1 MTKSPAWG
9 FVILLAL
16 TAIAFPQITTAQSP
30 ATIKDY
36 DPNLRQAAASTPLL
50 KPSSNLSPQP
60 LKDARDIQEPG
71 TKSPS
76 SSGLLSTFFAL
87 GIVLA
92 LFLGLATLA
101 KKAWPPLTKKKLPKE
116 VLQLIATVEF
126 QPKQQWMLMRFGGK
140 LLLVSQQPG
149 ETRLVSEISDLDE
162 IDRIIALCE
171 KPHPSDA
178 AFQGLSLSAIL
189 GKRSSITG

>member
-16 TAIAFPQITTAQSP
+16 TALALPQMATAQTP
-30 ATIKDY
+30 PTIKDY
-36 DPNLRQAAASTPLL
+36 DPHLRQAAASTPLL

-60 LKDARDIQEPG
+60 LKAPRDIKEPG
-71 TKSPS
+71 TKGPS
-76 SSGLLSTFFAL
+76 SSGFLGTFFAL

-92 LFLGLATLA
+92 LFLGLAGLA
-101 KKAWPPLTKKKLPKE
+101 KKTWPPLTKKKLPKE
-116 VLQLIATVEF
+116 VLQLIASVEF
-126 QPKQQWMLMRFGGK
+126 QPKHQWMLLRFGGK

-149 ETRLVSEISDLDE
+149 ETRLVSEISDLDQ

-178 AFQGLSLSAIL
+178 AFNGLSLPGIL